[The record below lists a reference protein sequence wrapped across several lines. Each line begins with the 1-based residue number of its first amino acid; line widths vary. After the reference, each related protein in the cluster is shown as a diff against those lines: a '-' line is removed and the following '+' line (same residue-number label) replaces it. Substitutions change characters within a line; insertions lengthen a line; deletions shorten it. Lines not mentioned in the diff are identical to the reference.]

1 MLTTDKQ
8 DLRVSVSMVTLTV
21 TSYMILQGMA
31 PSFWSSFA
39 DCLGRRPIYISTFI
53 VYIIANI
60 GLAITPNF
68 AVLMTLRAV
77 QAAGSSATISVG
89 KAAIAPCGQH
99 S

>member
-1 MLTTDKQ
+1 MLTTNKQ

-21 TSYMILQGMA
+21 TSYMILQGVA
-31 PSFWSSFA
+31 PSFWSAFA

-68 AVLMTLRAV
+68 AVLVTFRAV
-77 QAAGSSATISVG
+77 QAAGSSATISIG
-89 KAAIAPCGQH
+89 KAAIAPCGQDF
-99 S
+99 

>member
-8 DLRVSVSMVTLTV
+8 GLHISVSMVTLTV

-39 DCLGRRPIYISTFI
+39 DCLGRRPIYISTLI
-53 VYIIANI
+53 VCIIANI

-68 AVLMTLRAV
+68 AVLMTFRAV
-77 QAAGSSATISVG
+77 QAGGSATISVG
-89 KAAIAPCGQH
+89 KAAVAPCGQH